1 MNNKMIEIRKNKG
14 IRDIRFHIRLL
25 RALWKIRV
33 FMLQKKCKLILYFMI
48 LKPYLTPLQRRG
60 NPLVA
65 GKSTANIP
73 YSLIFK
79 QIGIYYIPC
88 KCPQF

>member
-1 MNNKMIEIRKNKG
+1 MIEIRKNKG

-48 LKPYLTPLQRRG
+48 LKPYFTMV
-60 NPLVA
+60 PLVA
-65 GKSTANIP
+65 GKSTANIL

-79 QIGIYYIPC
+79 QIGIYYI
-88 KCPQF
+88 KDTL